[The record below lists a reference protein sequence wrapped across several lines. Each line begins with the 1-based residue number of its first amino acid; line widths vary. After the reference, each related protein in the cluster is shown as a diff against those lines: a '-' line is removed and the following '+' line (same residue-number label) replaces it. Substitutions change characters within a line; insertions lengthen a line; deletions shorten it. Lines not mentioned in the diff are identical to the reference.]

1 MKLHPRVLVITF
13 KTIEKKVVDIL
24 DEMIAVNQAKT

>member
-13 KTIEKKVVDIL
+13 KAIEKKVVDIL